1 MHATTRRQ
9 SVPTMARAA
18 WPDRRVLRSSL
29 ISLLVAAAIGATS
42 GGAATV
48 AAPPTRV
55 TVIGDSIASAI
66 VLDEAPKRVLARGID
81 LDLQLAVCRRLV
93 GESCP
98 YRGARPLSLVDL
110 LPTLRLGSTVVV
122 ATGYNDFES
131 TFADVIEASLR
142 ALRQEG
148 VENVLWLTLRA
159 ERQSYLGMNDDLR
172 EAADRHPELT
182 VVDWNLYSRSHPDWF
197 QDDGLHLNFDGALA
211 MATLVHRSLDRL
223 GLVTVPAARTPAITT
238 KTLPPAGVGRPY
250 LARLTASGGAR
261 PLTWRRTSGVL
272 PAGVRLR
279 RDGTLL
285 GTPRAAGRL
294 TPTLRATDALG
305 RSASRQFVIVVR

>member
-1 MHATTRRQ
+1 M
-9 SVPTMARAA
+9 
-18 WPDRRVLRSSL
+18 
-29 ISLLVAAAIGATS
+29 
-42 GGAATV
+42 
-48 AAPPTRV
+48 
-55 TVIGDSIASAI
+55 
-66 VLDEAPKRVLARGID
+66 
-81 LDLQLAVCRRLV
+81 
-93 GESCP
+93 
-98 YRGARPLSLVDL
+98 
-110 LPTLRLGSTVVV
+110 
-122 ATGYNDFES
+122 N
-131 TFADVIEASLR
+131 DVI
-142 ALRQEG
+142 
-148 VENVLWLTLRA
+148 
-159 ERQSYLGMNDDLR
+159 R

-223 GLVTVPAARTPAITT
+223 GLVTAPAARRPAITT
-238 KTLPPAGVGRPY
+238 RTLPPAGVGRPY

-294 TPTLRATDALG
+294 RPTLRATDALG